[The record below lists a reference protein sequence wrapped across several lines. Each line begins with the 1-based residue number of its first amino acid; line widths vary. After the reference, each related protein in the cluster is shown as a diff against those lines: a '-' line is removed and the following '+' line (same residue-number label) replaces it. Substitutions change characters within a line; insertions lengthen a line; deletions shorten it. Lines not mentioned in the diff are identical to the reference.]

1 MLSIYRICLTSH
13 IHKNTES
20 SCFYITSLT
29 YNFTSPNAGCQGAPE
44 KERKKANSLPL
55 TIENTKVL
63 LQTFSPQ
70 LLLGD
75 PLPGPIPI
83 FFSISKNK

>member
-13 IHKNTES
+13 IHKNTE